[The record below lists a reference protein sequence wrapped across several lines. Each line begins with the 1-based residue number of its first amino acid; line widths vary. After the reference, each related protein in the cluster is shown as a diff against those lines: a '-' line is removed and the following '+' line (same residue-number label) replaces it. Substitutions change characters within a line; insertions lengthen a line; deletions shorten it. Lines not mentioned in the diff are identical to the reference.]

1 MDRKPQQY
9 LRLRPR
15 SESGLGQIL
24 AYLEMHPGDRQEL
37 ASQTLQARFLP
48 FILDK
53 TNPHSRGIARQC
65 LEECLAYARAI
76 ALEWELE
83 ISDSEATRLSQPP
96 SDSLDSLDSLPES
109 EEYGSEDEEIAR
121 EFQKTKDLLGL

>member
-15 SESGLGQIL
+15 SESALGQIL
-24 AYLEMHPGDRQEL
+24 AYLETHPGDRQEL

-48 FILDK
+48 FVLDK
-53 TNPHSRGIARQC
+53 TDPHSRGIARQC

-76 ALEWELE
+76 ASEWELE
-83 ISDSEATRLSQPP
+83 ISDMSTMRSPQPSP
-96 SDSLDSLDSLPES
+96 NSPTDN
-109 EEYGSEDEEIAR
+109 EENSEDEEAAK
-121 EFQKTKDLLGL
+121 EFSKTKDLLGL